1 MTRDILLSITGM
13 TPQVVTETLYAI
25 YKQEPDRFP
34 EEIYIITTKRGA
46 EKIRTTLL
54 GDGGML
60 NRFCSEYGLP
70 QIEFDESR
78 HLKIICDKNGT
89 LIDDARSKE
98 DQQVIADF
106 IFNEVRK
113 LTQAKENGVPYY
125 RIHASLAG
133 GRKTMTYLL
142 GSSMNILGNPED
154 RLSHVLVSEAF
165 ETCSEF
171 FYPTKE
177 THLIHGRNITG
188 AAGSKQEVLDAATA
202 NVELSEIPLMFLRT
216 LLDDKKTG
224 KILSSYTNAVQEIN
238 NSLQLKRENLKLELS
253 VQNYTLLIN
262 DKFEVQLDPREFFV
276 YLMVARRIREGYRF
290 IMPTKKSSFKSYI
303 DAIELFFALEASF
316 SFPTESYNRSYH
328 GTVEK
333 FSIKCSEIC
342 KLIQDKESEVY
353 RTDPDLKAEDAE
365 FQCGDQDLIELLYKL
380 AENINYYLLDPDN
393 QTEKRKAFFPLNIDP
408 QPGTRAYKIMF
419 PLIKDRVN
427 NGFYRLNKE
436 FLNAQVDFWNNTIG
450 DIGEKIN
457 EKVGNP
463 SLAEYYCIKSDNK
476 SGAGIKIIDLLPD
489 NILIK

>member
-1 MTRDILLSITGM
+1 MTKDILLSITGM

-25 YKQEPDRFP
+25 YKQEPERFP

-46 EKIRTTLL
+46 EKIRTSLL
-54 GDGGML
+54 GDDGML

-70 QIEFDESR
+70 PIEFDESR
-78 HLKIICDKNGT
+78 HLKIIRDKSGT

-98 DQQVIADF
+98 DQHVIADF

-113 LTQAKENGVPYY
+113 LTVLDKDRIPLY

-177 THLIHGRNITG
+177 THLIHGRY
-188 AAGSKQEVLDAATA
+188 QEELDAAQA
-202 NVELSEIPLMFLRT
+202 KVELSEIPLMFLQT

-253 VQNYTLLIN
+253 Y
-262 DKFEVQLDPREFFV
+262 PREFFV
-276 YLMVARRIREGYRF
+276 YLMVARRIREGSRF

-328 GTVEK
+328 SIVEK
-333 FSIKCSEIC
+333 FSIKRGEIC

-365 FQCGDQDLIELLYKL
+365 FQCSDHEQLEMLYKL
-380 AENINYYLLDPDN
+380 AENINYYLQDPDN

-408 QPGTRAYKIMF
+408 QSGTRAYNPMF
-419 PLIKDRVN
+419 PLIKGRDN

-436 FLNAQVDFWNNTIG
+436 FLNAQVEFWNNTIRE
-450 DIGEKIN
+450 IGNKIK

-476 SGAGIKIIDLLPD
+476 SGAGIKIIDLPAE
-489 NILIK
+489 NIVIR

>member
-113 LTQAKENGVPYY
+113 LTQAKEGGVPYY

-177 THLIHGRNITG
+177 THLIHGRY
-188 AAGSKQEVLDAATA
+188 QEELDAAQA
-202 NVELSEIPLMFLRT
+202 
-216 LLDDKKTG
+216 
-224 KILSSYTNAVQEIN
+224 
-238 NSLQLKRENLKLELS
+238 
-253 VQNYTLLIN
+253 
-262 DKFEVQLDPREFFV
+262 
-276 YLMVARRIREGYRF
+276 
-290 IMPTKKSSFKSYI
+290 
-303 DAIELFFALEASF
+303 
-316 SFPTESYNRSYH
+316 
-328 GTVEK
+328 
-333 FSIKCSEIC
+333 
-342 KLIQDKESEVY
+342 
-353 RTDPDLKAEDAE
+353 
-365 FQCGDQDLIELLYKL
+365 
-380 AENINYYLLDPDN
+380 
-393 QTEKRKAFFPLNIDP
+393 
-408 QPGTRAYKIMF
+408 
-419 PLIKDRVN
+419 
-427 NGFYRLNKE
+427 
-436 FLNAQVDFWNNTIG
+436 
-450 DIGEKIN
+450 
-457 EKVGNP
+457 KVGTG
-463 SLAEYYCIKSDNK
+463 CRHGK
-476 SGAGIKIIDLLPD
+476 G
-489 NILIK
+489 

>member
-1 MTRDILLSITGM
+1 MTKDILLSITGM

-25 YKQEPDRFP
+25 YKQEPERFP

-46 EKIRTTLL
+46 EKIRTSLL
-54 GDGGML
+54 GDDGML

-70 QIEFDESR
+70 PIEFDESR
-78 HLKIICDKNGT
+78 HLKIIRDKSGT

-98 DQQVIADF
+98 DQHVIADF

-113 LTQAKENGVPYY
+113 LTVLDKDRIPLY

-188 AAGSKQEVLDAATA
+188 AAGGKQEVLDAAMA
-202 NVELSEIPLMFLRT
+202 KVELSEIPLMFLRT

-262 DKFEVQLDPREFFV
+262 DKYEVQLDPREFFV
-276 YLMVARRIREGYRF
+276 YLMVVNCMKEEGGFGMPSTKNSFDSYRNAIETF
-290 IMPTKKSSFKSYI
+290 FKLLSSFSCTSENANNSYRNQVEKYRNAVKSFCKFLCEKENEAINTNPNLNTENAELLCKDRKQINLFYELVANINNHIGDFRGTGRNKKSF
-303 DAIELFFALEASF
+303 L
-316 SFPTESYNRSYH
+316 
-328 GTVEK
+328 
-333 FSIKCSEIC
+333 
-342 KLIQDKESEVY
+342 
-353 RTDPDLKAEDAE
+353 
-365 FQCGDQDLIELLYKL
+365 
-380 AENINYYLLDPDN
+380 
-393 QTEKRKAFFPLNIDP
+393 PLSGDP
-408 QPGTRAYKIMF
+408 QPNDRSYNVLFPFEKI
-419 PLIKDRVN
+419 KGCDDS
-427 NGFYRLNKE
+427 YRLNPK
-436 FLNAQVDFWNNTIG
+436 FIDAQYQFWKNAIRDIG
-450 DIGEKIN
+450 DKIRK
-457 EKVGNP
+457 KVVNHT
-463 SLAEYYCIKSDNK
+463 LAEHYCIKSDNILG
-476 SGAGIKIIDLLPD
+476 SGKKIIDLPAE
-489 NILIK
+489 NIVIR

>member
-34 EEIYIITTKRGA
+34 VEIYIITTKRGA
-46 EKIRTTLL
+46 DKIRTTLL

-113 LTQAKENGVPYY
+113 LTQAKENGVPNY

-177 THLIHGRNITG
+177 THLIHVIHGR
-188 AAGSKQEVLDAATA
+188 KQEVLDAAQA
-202 NVELSEIPLMFLRT
+202 KVELSEIPLMFLQT

-262 DKFEVQLDPREFFV
+262 DKYEVQLYPREFFV
-276 YLMVARRIREGYRF
+276 YLMVARRIREGSRF

-333 FSIKCSEIC
+333 YSIKCSEIC

-353 RTDPDLKAEDAE
+353 RTNPDLKAEDAE
-365 FQCGDQDLIELLYKL
+365 FQCGDQNLIELLYKL
-380 AENINYYLLDPDN
+380 AENINYYLQDPDN
-393 QTEKRKAFFPLNIDP
+393 QAEKRKAFFPLNIDP
-408 QPGTRAYKIMF
+408 QSGTRAYNPMF
-419 PLIKDRVN
+419 PLIKGRDT

-436 FLNAQVDFWNNTIG
+436 FLNAQVEFWNNTFR
-450 DIGEKIN
+450 DIGNKIK

-476 SGAGIKIIDLLPD
+476 SGAEK
-489 NILIK
+489 K

>member
-54 GDGGML
+54 GDDGML

-177 THLIHGRNITG
+177 THLIHGHNITG
-188 AAGSKQEVLDAATA
+188 AAGGKREVLDAATA
-202 NVELSEIPLMFLRT
+202 KVELSEIPLMFLRT

-253 VQNYTLLIN
+253 MQNYTLLIN

-276 YLMVARRIREGYRF
+276 YLMVVNCMKEEGGFGMPSTKNSFDSYRYAIETF
-290 IMPTKKSSFKSYI
+290 FKLLSSFSCTSENANNSYRNQVEKYRNAVKSFCKFLCEKENEAINTNPDLNTENAELLCKDRKQINLFYELVANINNHIGDFRGTGRNKKSF
-303 DAIELFFALEASF
+303 L
-316 SFPTESYNRSYH
+316 
-328 GTVEK
+328 
-333 FSIKCSEIC
+333 
-342 KLIQDKESEVY
+342 
-353 RTDPDLKAEDAE
+353 
-365 FQCGDQDLIELLYKL
+365 
-380 AENINYYLLDPDN
+380 
-393 QTEKRKAFFPLNIDP
+393 PLSGDP
-408 QPGTRAYKIMF
+408 QPNDRSYNVLFPFEKI
-419 PLIKDRVN
+419 KGCDDS
-427 NGFYRLNKE
+427 YRLNPK
-436 FLNAQVDFWNNTIG
+436 FIDAQYQFWKNAVRDIG
-450 DIGEKIN
+450 DKIR
-457 EKVGNP
+457 EKVVNHI
-463 SLAEYYCIKSDNK
+463 LAEHYCIKSDNILG
-476 SGAGIKIIDLLPD
+476 SGKKIIDLPAE
-489 NILIK
+489 NIVIR

>member
-177 THLIHGRNITG
+177 THLIHGHN
-188 AAGSKQEVLDAATA
+188 QEVLDAAQA
-202 NVELSEIPLMFLRT
+202 KVELSEIPLMFLQT

-224 KILSSYTNAVQEIN
+224 RILSSYTNAVQEIN

-276 YLMVARRIREGYRF
+276 YLMVARRIREGSRF

-328 GTVEK
+328 SIVEK
-333 FSIKCSEIC
+333 FSIKRGEIC

-408 QPGTRAYKIMF
+408 QSGTRAYKIMF
-419 PLIKDRVN
+419 PLIKGRDN

-436 FLNAQVDFWNNTIG
+436 FLNAQVEFWNNTIR
-450 DIGEKIN
+450 DIGKKN
-457 EKVGNP
+457 Q
-463 SLAEYYCIKSDNK
+463 
-476 SGAGIKIIDLLPD
+476 
-489 NILIK
+489 

>member
-46 EKIRTTLL
+46 DKIRTTLL

-188 AAGSKQEVLDAATA
+188 AAGGKQEVLDAAMA
-202 NVELSEIPLMFLRT
+202 KVELSEIPLMFLRT

-224 KILSSYTNAVQEIN
+224 ISMRFSSIRG
-238 NSLQLKRENLKLELS
+238 NSL
-253 VQNYTLLIN
+253 
-262 DKFEVQLDPREFFV
+262 
-276 YLMVARRIREGYRF
+276 F
-290 IMPTKKSSFKSYI
+290 I
-303 DAIELFFALEASF
+303 
-316 SFPTESYNRSYH
+316 
-328 GTVEK
+328 
-333 FSIKCSEIC
+333 
-342 KLIQDKESEVY
+342 
-353 RTDPDLKAEDAE
+353 
-365 FQCGDQDLIELLYKL
+365 
-380 AENINYYLLDPDN
+380 
-393 QTEKRKAFFPLNIDP
+393 
-408 QPGTRAYKIMF
+408 
-419 PLIKDRVN
+419 
-427 NGFYRLNKE
+427 
-436 FLNAQVDFWNNTIG
+436 
-450 DIGEKIN
+450 
-457 EKVGNP
+457 
-463 SLAEYYCIKSDNK
+463 
-476 SGAGIKIIDLLPD
+476 
-489 NILIK
+489 